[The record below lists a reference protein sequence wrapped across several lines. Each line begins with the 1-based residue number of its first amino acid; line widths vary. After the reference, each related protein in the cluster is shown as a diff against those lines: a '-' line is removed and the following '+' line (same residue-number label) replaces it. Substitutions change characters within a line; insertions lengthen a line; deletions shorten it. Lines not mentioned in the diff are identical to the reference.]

1 MHNPLPLCP
10 VSKHTLTAPAA
21 ARIAVS
27 MSGEERESVWRR
39 RFAPLLGALS
49 DEVSP
54 KAKGRPCAEEE
65 EARRP
70 REGPRDASRGPI
82 TPTGSVSPARML
94 GLALPSSS
102 PEASSPRG
110 ALMAASLLA
119 PAVLAAGSALHHV
132 LHHGPPTHAP
142 NVELLRGR
150 RATPA
155 DARRTPPRVS
165 RLTLL
170 TLHVGTATHE
180 RTPALHALVEE
191 HQARCAGG
199 AALALCVDAR
209 C

>member
-1 MHNPLPLCP
+1 
-10 VSKHTLTAPAA
+10 
-21 ARIAVS
+21 
-27 MSGEERESVWRR
+27 MSGEEREWVWRR
-39 RFAPLLGALS
+39 RFVDPLLGALS

-54 KAKGRPCAEEE
+54 KAKGQGGAEED

-70 REGPRDASRGPI
+70 RRTPRDASRGPT

-110 ALMAASLLA
+110 ALMAASLIA
-119 PAVLAAGSALHHV
+119 PAVLAAGSALRHV

-150 RATPA
+150 RAAPG
-155 DARRTPPRVS
+155 DARRRSMTPPRVS

-199 AALALCVDAR
+199 AALALRVDASR